1 MCLLSKYCH
10 TDIEVFKH
18 TYLPGTWNMTY
29 VFCTLQVNEINS
41 DILKLL
47 YSGIEKWVKHWLTM
61 ISSSESAYA
70 Y

>member
-47 YSGIEKWVKHWLTM
+47 YSGIEKWVKH
-61 ISSSESAYA
+61 
-70 Y
+70 